1 MIATSTHKPIV
12 LLTIINNSVY
22 LSELKV
28 RLKVMNKISQ
38 LTSMLFVASGLF
50 FGLNPSAMAAP
61 VVWTFNLP
69 STAVASQ
76 SPPYASVATLSLTQ
90 IGSDV
95 QFFLDPNELNA
106 GASPATSTFVHSID
120 FVYSGAVL
128 TAANFAYNAG
138 ASVDTFSYE
147 VNQNNLDAGYTTQD
161 QHVKVDFFSKNSD
174 GGVRFDFTETSTW
187 TIKDVSLTNFT
198 TTYATSGPKP
208 SPIYGVISLGGF
220 SGGTSNWVAAVPEP
234 ETYGMMLV
242 GLALVGFAARRRKNG

>member
-1 MIATSTHKPIV
+1 
-12 LLTIINNSVY
+12 
-22 LSELKV
+22 
-28 RLKVMNKISQ
+28 MNKISQ

-106 GASPATSTFVHSID
+106 GALPATNTFVHYID
-120 FVYSGAVL
+120 FVYTGAAL
-128 TAANFAYNAG
+128 TGLSFVYNAG
-138 ASVDTFSYE
+138 AEIEQFSYKTD
-147 VNQNNLDAGYTTQD
+147 QNMDSGNKAQH
-161 QHVKVDFFSKNSD
+161 QHVEVDFFTKNTD
-174 GGVRFDFTETSTW
+174 GGKRFDFTETSTW

-198 TTYATSGPKP
+198 TTFATNNSKP
-208 SPIYGVISLGGF
+208 SPIYGEISLGSFKGA
-220 SGGTSNWVAAVPEP
+220 SSNWVSAVPEP